1 MSRLAGSPGLQSRL
15 VLMLALLLVGC
26 AGADEPD
33 AYGNVEA
40 TDVLVSAEVAG
51 RLMTFEVDEGQQLD
65 AGAIVGTIDAEPL
78 TLQRTQAE
86 AQRAATASRA
96 TEVARQVPVLEAQRA
111 AAEAQRAAAD
121 AQRSGLESQLEIA
134 RRNLE
139 RTRRLREQE
148 AATAQQLDQ
157 AERDVRVLEEQ
168 VRAQGQQV
176 EAQVRQVAA
185 YEAQIEAVRAQRQT
199 AAQQVASAEAQV
211 AQIDDRIRRSE
222 VRNPSA
228 GTVLA
233 TFAEPGELVQ
243 AGQPLYRIADL
254 GTVDVRAY
262 VGEAQLSG
270 IRVGQSVQV
279 SFDAGGNARQSLD
292 GTITRIADQA
302 EFTPTPIQTRDE
314 RTDLVYAITVR
325 VANPERRLKIGM
337 PVDVDF
343 ADGQ

>member
-1 MSRLAGSPGLQSRL
+1 MGSVVAAGFSRPIVVAALVILA
-15 VLMLALLLVGC
+15 AGC
-26 AGADEPD
+26 AREAAPD

-51 RLMTFEVDEGQQLD
+51 RLVTFDVDSGQQLE
-65 AGAIVGTIDAEPL
+65 AGAIVGVIDPEPL

-86 AQRAATASRA
+86 AQRAASASRA

-111 AAEAQRAAAD
+111 AAEAQRAAAA
-121 AQRSGLESQLEIA
+121 AQGNGLDSQLEIA

-139 RTRRLREQE
+139 RTRRLRAQD
-148 AATAQQLDQ
+148 AATVQQLDQ
-157 AERDVRVLEEQ
+157 AERDVRVLEDQ
-168 VRAQGQQV
+168 VRAQAQQV
-176 EAQVRQVAA
+176 EAHARQVAA
-185 YEAQIEAVRAQRQT
+185 YDAQIEAVRAQRQT

-222 VRNPSA
+222 VRNPAA

-233 TFAEPGELVQ
+233 TFAEPGEIVQ
-243 AGQPLYRIADL
+243 IGQPLYRIADL

-262 VGEAQLSG
+262 VGEAQLAG
-270 IRVGQSVQV
+270 IRVGQPAQV
-279 SFDAGGNARQSLD
+279 WYDAGGDARQALD
-292 GTITRIADQA
+292 GTVTWIADQA

-325 VANPERRLKIGM
+325 VPNPDRRLKIGM
-337 PVDVDF
+337 PVDVDL

>member
-157 AERDVRVLEEQ
+157 AERDVRVL
-168 VRAQGQQV
+168 
-176 EAQVRQVAA
+176 
-185 YEAQIEAVRAQRQT
+185 
-199 AAQQVASAEAQV
+199 
-211 AQIDDRIRRSE
+211 
-222 VRNPSA
+222 
-228 GTVLA
+228 
-233 TFAEPGELVQ
+233 
-243 AGQPLYRIADL
+243 
-254 GTVDVRAY
+254 
-262 VGEAQLSG
+262 
-270 IRVGQSVQV
+270 
-279 SFDAGGNARQSLD
+279 
-292 GTITRIADQA
+292 
-302 EFTPTPIQTRDE
+302 
-314 RTDLVYAITVR
+314 
-325 VANPERRLKIGM
+325 
-337 PVDVDF
+337 
-343 ADGQ
+343 